1 MQHQIQQ
8 GIIGVQIAALK
19 STIFPSAMST
29 STVRARMWLLVALV
43 IVLTRFGRSFA
54 QAPSDA
60 DPFCTE
66 TLPGIGVNILDYA
79 PNVKPLMDS
88 RHYQNLL
95 PPHADA
101 VWQRVD
107 NDNNNPPGTSTE
119 VSHIHIKLCHCG
131 SINICMSEFYIVC

>member
-1 MQHQIQQ
+1 
-8 GIIGVQIAALK
+8 
-19 STIFPSAMST
+19 
-29 STVRARMWLLVALV
+29 MWLLVAVV
-43 IVLTRFGRSFA
+43 IALTWFGRSFA
-54 QAPSDA
+54 QAPGDA

-131 SINICMSEFYIVC
+131 SYKYMHVLSHT